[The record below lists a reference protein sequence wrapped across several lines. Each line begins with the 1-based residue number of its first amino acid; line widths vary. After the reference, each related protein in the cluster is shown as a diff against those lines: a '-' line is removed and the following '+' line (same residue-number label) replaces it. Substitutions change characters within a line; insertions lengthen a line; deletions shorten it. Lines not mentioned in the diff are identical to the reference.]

1 MRCAARAPRFA
12 RDVLTLPHQRTR
24 VVADVATIGTTHG
37 GMLWWLQNGVYYCA
51 GIPIPF
57 HDVPPEV
64 RNALPD
70 QPLALPL
77 ASTVKP

>member
-1 MRCAARAPRFA
+1 M
-12 RDVLTLPHQRTR
+12 
-24 VVADVATIGTTHG
+24 ATIGTTHG